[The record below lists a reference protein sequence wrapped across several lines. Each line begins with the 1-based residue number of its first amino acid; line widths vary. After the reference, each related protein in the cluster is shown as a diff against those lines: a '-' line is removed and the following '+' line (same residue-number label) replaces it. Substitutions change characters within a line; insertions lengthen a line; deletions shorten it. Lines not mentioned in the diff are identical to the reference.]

1 MRGTSASSSS
11 IEHGDSRVPR
21 PAAGMMGGMDMRAT
35 TFGGPKG
42 PKFATLDGTIAHH
55 APDHPDWT
63 VDVPLRLR
71 GRSRRG
77 APDVALEFVRVDI
90 GTERPPG
97 TPARDAVWPRTLQ
110 SQSLVCRAVD
120 LCETALVVACLGA
133 ADPHGPGAHLSTALA
148 AGGAARAATFA
159 LAARRRAV
167 NGTDAPRRA
176 SCHVG
181 WTKHA
186 TDPGALIARLCD
198 AAFAL
203 HVSGAALKVTAP
215 ETHHAVKSAAAL
227 AGVRVAFSQPTRRRK
242 RRANGNQTRVAEAG
256 QGDGIILNTQNVP
269 DLPSSGVDVSAW
281 HARYR
286 WSALRLAPL
295 VPPQPRAPK
304 FKNAIA
310 TLAGVAIA
318 VTNCPYAEDGTV
330 SFGTTS
336 GDTTLAAVSS
346 VGGVRPYGFCK
357 RLDVSWRG
365 RSGKNTRKKSTP
377 ERRDGRW
384 GRSSWAT
391 RGDAHGLD
399 LRVPDGTVS
408 FGTTSG
414 DTTLAAVSSVGGV
427 RPYGFCKRLD
437 VSWRGRSGKNTRK
450 KSTPERRDGRWGRS
464 SWATRGDAHG
474 LDLRVPFENLG
485 NVTCAEI
492 LAPAVAEP
500 PSTSSSAR
508 SSPVRYRG
516 RNGDSD
522 GRQESDSDAS
532 SRNADGDTAA
542 RGGGRSDGGVP
553 FWISNQSAGAIA
565 SSDVVATALAS
576 DQDASAADG
585 DIWRDPNFDGVGAS
599 AFELSARALY
609 LFLAFTPVFCVAM
622 PLLMLAESELLRYV
636 SGGGSRTGDT
646 GDSQTLTLR
655 RAYLRR
661 RAFAFLHFSVSLC
674 GAALV
679 KWAQWASVR
688 RDVFPSDFCDAMG
701 HFHDDAPQHGFRQT
715 EREIRKHL
723 GVPISKIFSH
733 FPKTPVAS
741 GSVAQVYRAVLR
753 PEVATACAA
762 RDPEFARRVAVDQRR
777 HRRIEENARA
787 VQARAGRGGQR
798 SVAVG
803 AGGSAARRSRSFW
816 RRLFKSSDGE
826 AADVLVAPL
835 SDGVSPATTETS
847 HSTEHSALADLSA
860 RTVAVKVRHPNV
872 ARQIFLDFQ
881 ILKSAARLVSN
892 VPALQGLNLQE
903 TLSQFSHTMTSQ
915 TDLRVE
921 AFNLRKF
928 GRNFR
933 NVEQVLAPWPVVG
946 LVEEGVLCET
956 FERGEALSSAI
967 RRGCEDNTTTCA
979 LGVDTYLKM
988 LLRDNFLH
996 SDLHPGNI
1004 LYHRETEGALSG
1016 STDKN
1021 SSQAQLTARSLK
1033 AVKLVLLDFGIAD
1046 SLPVDVRDR
1055 FLTFLFSLARQ
1066 DGVSAANSL
1075 LTWSSAQTC
1084 VGPEADMLRED
1095 VKELVNSRCNL
1106 QKHSV
1111 DIDDVLKSVMVL
1123 LRKRNVAIDAV
1134 FASLVVSMCVLV
1146 GFATA
1151 LDEELNL
1158 FEVAISAFLS
1168 WSVTGDVVGKLY
1180 A

>member
-330 SFGTTS
+330 SFDTTS
-336 GDTTLAAVSS
+336 G
-346 VGGVRPYGFCK
+346 R
-357 RLDVSWRG
+357 
-365 RSGKNTRKKSTP
+365 
-377 ERRDGRW
+377 
-384 GRSSWAT
+384 
-391 RGDAHGLD
+391 
-399 LRVPDGTVS
+399 
-408 FGTTSG
+408 
-414 DTTLAAVSSVGGV
+414 TTLAAVSSVGGV

-835 SDGVSPATTETS
+835 SDGVSPATTEAS